1 MLKKKLTKLAEMDG
15 AQIALE
21 EEMQAAREKLEQTE
35 LWLNYESIRLALGEF
50 LQDKETLRNEIKEFA
65 LDEYRQTQEKKPVDG
80 VAIRIYRCVAYDPE
94 IALDWCKEY
103 LPMALKLQ
111 KSKLEKHLKA
121 IQDTAP
127 PEWVEYYEEPRTTIS
142 SDLSVYLKG
151 ENGNS

>member
-1 MLKKKLTKLAEMDG
+1 MLKEKMTKLAEMME
-15 AQIALE
+15 AQAALE
-21 EEMQAAREKLEQTE
+21 EEMQAARDRLEQTE
-35 LWLNYESIRLALGEF
+35 LWLDYQSTREALGEF
-50 LQDKETLRNEIKEFA
+50 LQSIEDTRNEIKQLA
-65 LDEYRQTQEKKPVDG
+65 LDEYRQTQEKKPADG
-80 VAIRIYRCVAYDPE
+80 IAIRVYRCVAYDEE

-142 SDLSVYLKG
+142 SDLSIYLCR
-151 ENGNS
+151 